1 VITSGLK
8 PGERIVI
15 NGMQRARPGT
25 KVTPKLAEMT
35 ADTSVQAD
43 SSAQGRP

>member
-1 VITSGLK
+1 
-8 PGERIVI
+8 VI

-35 ADTSVQAD
+35 TDSSAQAD
-43 SSAQGRP
+43 SSAQGKS